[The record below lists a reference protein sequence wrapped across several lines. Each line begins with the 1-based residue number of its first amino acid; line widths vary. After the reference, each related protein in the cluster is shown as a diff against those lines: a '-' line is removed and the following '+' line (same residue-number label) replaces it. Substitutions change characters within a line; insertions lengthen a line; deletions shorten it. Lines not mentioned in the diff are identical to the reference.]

1 MGRWEA
7 ERTARGMSS
16 WGCRTPYKA
25 YKAEQVSV
33 MQVMVVG
40 MHTEMAGY
48 EQVGMLMQGTAGA
61 IEAAGMGPVMH
72 LAIGGGNIRL
82 PSVARPTNALVM
94 PPAYD
99 NSFTEVMIGPEG
111 ADTMVELRGE
121 WKDRIKIVAAIAEA
135 VAIPQKLG
143 AGAELA
149 TGEEVV
155 VHVELNAARFGS
167 ELRDVAAIGF
177 AAEEAKVKSMIE
189 ALSKEAAYGGLRH
202 WGLVGAG
209 GQSWNGRMHDEG
221 GQPEADAQSTQRM

>member
-1 MGRWEA
+1 MGL
-7 ERTARGMSS
+7 
-16 WGCRTPYKA
+16 PYKA
-25 YKAEQVSV
+25 YNAEQVSA

-40 MHTEMAGY
+40 VHTEMAGY

-94 PPAYD
+94 APAYD

-121 WKDRIKIVAAIAEA
+121 WKDRIKIEAAIAEA
-135 VAIPQKLG
+135 VAIPQNW
-143 AGAELA
+143 ELA

-155 VHVELNAARFGS
+155 VHVELNAARSRRGLAASFGTLLPS
-167 ELRDVAAIGF
+167 VSRRRRPRR
-177 AAEEAKVKSMIE
+177 S
-189 ALSKEAAYGGLRH
+189 
-202 WGLVGAG
+202 
-209 GQSWNGRMHDEG
+209 Q
-221 GQPEADAQSTQRM
+221 

>member
-1 MGRWEA
+1 MHGAMGGGTNGA
-7 ERTARGMSS
+7 GHVNM
-16 WGCRTPYKA
+16 GLPYKA
-25 YKAEQVSV
+25 YNAEQVSA

-40 MHTEMAGY
+40 VHTEMAGY

-121 WKDRIKIVAAIAEA
+121 WKDRIKTEAATAEA
-135 VAIPQKLG
+135 VVISQNW
-143 AGAELA
+143 ELA
-149 TGEEVV
+149 TGEKIL

-189 ALSKEAAYGGLRH
+189 ALGGEAAYVGMRH
-202 WGLVGAG
+202 WGAVGQC
-209 GQSWNGRMHDEG
+209 GQVRER
-221 GQPEADAQSTQRM
+221 QDAR

>member
-1 MGRWEA
+1 MHGAMGGGTNGA
-7 ERTARGMSS
+7 GHVNM
-16 WGCRTPYKA
+16 GLPYKA

-48 EQVGMLMQGTAGA
+48 ERVGMLMQGTAGA

-121 WKDRIKIVAAIAEA
+121 WKDRIKIEAAIAEA
-135 VAIPQKLG
+135 VAIPQNW
-143 AGAELA
+143 ELA

-189 ALSKEAAYGGLRH
+189 ALGGEAAYVGMRH
-202 WGLVGAG
+202 WGAVGQG
-209 GQSWNGRMHDEG
+209 GQVRER
-221 GQPEADAQSTQRM
+221 QDAR

>member
-1 MGRWEA
+1 MGL
-7 ERTARGMSS
+7 
-16 WGCRTPYKA
+16 PYKA

-48 EQVGMLMQGTAGA
+48 ERVGMLMQGTAGA

-121 WKDRIKIVAAIAEA
+121 WKDRIKIEAAIAEA
-135 VAIPQKLG
+135 VAIPQNW
-143 AGAELA
+143 ELA

-189 ALSKEAAYGGLRH
+189 ALGGEAAYVGMRH
-202 WGLVGAG
+202 WGAV
-209 GQSWNGRMHDEG
+209 GQS
-221 GQPEADAQSTQRM
+221 GQVRERQDAR

>member
-1 MGRWEA
+1 MHGAMGGGTNGA
-7 ERTARGMSS
+7 GHVNM
-16 WGCRTPYKA
+16 GLPYKA
-25 YKAEQVSV
+25 YNAEQVSA

-40 MHTEMAGY
+40 VHTEMAGY

-121 WKDRIKIVAAIAEA
+121 WKDRIEIEAANAEA
-135 VAIPQKLG
+135 VAIPQNW
-143 AGAELA
+143 ELA

-177 AAEEAKVKSMIE
+177 EAEEAKVKSMIE
-189 ALSKEAAYGGLRH
+189 ALGGEAAYVGMRH
-202 WGLVGAG
+202 WGAV
-209 GQSWNGRMHDEG
+209 GQS
-221 GQPEADAQSTQRM
+221 GQVRERQDAR

>member
-1 MGRWEA
+1 MHGAMGGGTNGA
-7 ERTARGMSS
+7 GHVNM
-16 WGCRTPYKA
+16 GLPYKA

-33 MQVMVVG
+33 MQMMVVG

-48 EQVGMLMQGTAGA
+48 ERVGMLMQGTAGA

-121 WKDRIKIVAAIAEA
+121 WKDRIKIEAAIAEA
-135 VAIPQKLG
+135 VAIPQNW
-143 AGAELA
+143 ELA

-155 VHVELNAARFGS
+155 VHVELNAAWFGS

-177 AAEEAKVKSMIE
+177 EAEEAKVKSMIE
-189 ALSKEAAYGGLRH
+189 ALGGEAAFVGMRH
-202 WGLVGAG
+202 WGAVGLSG
-209 GQSWNGRMHDEG
+209 HVRERQ
-221 GQPEADAQSTQRM
+221 DAR

>member
-1 MGRWEA
+1 MHGAMGGGTNGA
-7 ERTARGMSS
+7 GHVNM
-16 WGCRTPYKA
+16 GLPYKA
-25 YKAEQVSV
+25 YNAEQVSA

-40 MHTEMAGY
+40 VHTEMAGY

-121 WKDRIKIVAAIAEA
+121 WKDRIEIEAAIAEA
-135 VAIPQKLG
+135 VATPQNW
-143 AGAELA
+143 ELA
-149 TGEEVV
+149 TGEKIL
-155 VHVELNAARFGS
+155 VHVELNAARCGS

-189 ALSKEAAYGGLRH
+189 ALGGEAAYVGMRH
-202 WGLVGAG
+202 WGAVGQG
-209 GQSWNGRMHDEG
+209 GQVRER
-221 GQPEADAQSTQRM
+221 QDAR

>member
-1 MGRWEA
+1 MHGAMGGGTNGA
-7 ERTARGMSS
+7 GHVNM
-16 WGCRTPYKA
+16 GLPYKA
-25 YKAEQVSV
+25 YKAEQVSA

-40 MHTEMAGY
+40 VHTEMAGY

-121 WKDRIKIVAAIAEA
+121 WKDRIKIEAAIAEA
-135 VAIPQKLG
+135 VAIPQNW
-143 AGAELA
+143 ELA

-189 ALSKEAAYGGLRH
+189 ALGGEAAYVGMRH
-202 WGLVGAG
+202 WGAVGQG
-209 GQSWNGRMHDEG
+209 GQVRER
-221 GQPEADAQSTQRM
+221 QDAR

>member
-1 MGRWEA
+1 MGGGTNGA
-7 ERTARGMSS
+7 GHVNM
-16 WGCRTPYKA
+16 GLPYKA
-25 YKAEQVSV
+25 YNAEQVSA

-40 MHTEMAGY
+40 VHTEMAGY
-48 EQVGMLMQGTAGA
+48 EQVGTL
-61 IEAAGMGPVMH
+61 EAAGMGPVMH

-121 WKDRIKIVAAIAEA
+121 WKDRIKIEAAIAEA
-135 VAIPQKLG
+135 VAIPQNW
-143 AGAELA
+143 ELA

-189 ALSKEAAYGGLRH
+189 ALGGEAAYVGMRH
-202 WGLVGAG
+202 WGAV
-209 GQSWNGRMHDEG
+209 GQS
-221 GQPEADAQSTQRM
+221 GQVRERQDAR

>member
-1 MGRWEA
+1 MHGAMGGGTNGA
-7 ERTARGMSS
+7 GHVNM
-16 WGCRTPYKA
+16 GLPYKA
-25 YKAEQVSV
+25 YNAEQVSA

-40 MHTEMAGY
+40 VHTEMAGY
-48 EQVGMLMQGTAGA
+48 EQVGTLMQGTAGA

-94 PPAYD
+94 PTAYD

-121 WKDRIKIVAAIAEA
+121 WKDRIKIEAAMAEA
-135 VAIPQKLG
+135 VATPQNW
-143 AGAELA
+143 ELA
-149 TGEEVV
+149 TGEKIL

-189 ALSKEAAYGGLRH
+189 ALGGEAAYVGMRH
-202 WGLVGAG
+202 WGAVG
-209 GQSWNGRMHDEG
+209 QCGRVRER
-221 GQPEADAQSTQRM
+221 QDAR

>member
-1 MGRWEA
+1 MGL
-7 ERTARGMSS
+7 
-16 WGCRTPYKA
+16 PYKA
-25 YKAEQVSV
+25 YKAEQVSA

-40 MHTEMAGY
+40 VHTEMAGY

-121 WKDRIKIVAAIAEA
+121 WKDRIKIEAAMAEA
-135 VAIPQKLG
+135 VAIPQNW
-143 AGAELA
+143 ELA

-189 ALSKEAAYGGLRH
+189 ALGGEAAYVGMRH
-202 WGLVGAG
+202 WGAVGQC
-209 GQSWNGRMHDEG
+209 GQVRER
-221 GQPEADAQSTQRM
+221 QDAR

>member
-1 MGRWEA
+1 MHGAMGGGTNGA
-7 ERTARGMSS
+7 GHVNM
-16 WGCRTPYKA
+16 GLPYKA
-25 YKAEQVSV
+25 YNAEQVSA

-40 MHTEMAGY
+40 VHTEMAGY
-48 EQVGMLMQGTAGA
+48 EQVGTLMQGTAGA
-61 IEAAGMGPVMH
+61 IEAAGMGSVMH
-72 LAIGGGNIRL
+72 LAIGDGNIRL
-82 PSVARPTNALVM
+82 PSVARPTNALAM

-121 WKDRIKIVAAIAEA
+121 WKERIEIEAGVAEA
-135 VAIPQKLG
+135 VATPQNW
-143 AGAELA
+143 ELA
-149 TGEEVV
+149 TGEKIL

-177 AAEEAKVKSMIE
+177 DAEEAKVKPIIE
-189 ALSKEAAYGGLRH
+189 ALGGEAAYVGMRH

>member
-1 MGRWEA
+1 MHGAMGGGTNGA
-7 ERTARGMSS
+7 GHVNM
-16 WGCRTPYKA
+16 GLPYKA
-25 YKAEQVSV
+25 YKAEQVSA

-61 IEAAGMGPVMH
+61 IEAAGMGPVLH
-72 LAIGGGNIRL
+72 LAIGDGNIRL

-121 WKDRIKIVAAIAEA
+121 WKDRIKTEAAIAEA
-135 VAIPQKLG
+135 VAISQNW
-143 AGAELA
+143 ELA
-149 TGEEVV
+149 TGEKIL

-189 ALSKEAAYGGLRH
+189 ALGGEAAYVGMRH
-202 WGLVGAG
+202 WGAVGLS
-209 GQSWNGRMHDEG
+209 GQSRER
-221 GQPEADAQSTQRM
+221 QDAR

>member
-1 MGRWEA
+1 MHGAMGGGTNGA
-7 ERTARGMSS
+7 GHVNM
-16 WGCRTPYKA
+16 GLPYKA
-25 YKAEQVSV
+25 YKAEQVSA

-40 MHTEMAGY
+40 VHTEMAGY

-121 WKDRIKIVAAIAEA
+121 WKDRIKIEAAIAEA
-135 VAIPQKLG
+135 VAIPQNW
-143 AGAELA
+143 ELA

-189 ALSKEAAYGGLRH
+189 ALGGEAAYVGMRH
-202 WGLVGAG
+202 WGAVGAG
-209 GQSWNGRMHDEG
+209 GQSRER
-221 GQPEADAQSTQRM
+221 QDAR

>member
-1 MGRWEA
+1 MHGAMGGGTNGA
-7 ERTARGMSS
+7 GHVNM
-16 WGCRTPYKA
+16 GLPYKA

-48 EQVGMLMQGTAGA
+48 ERVGMLMQGTAGA

-121 WKDRIKIVAAIAEA
+121 WKDRIKIEAAIAEA
-135 VAIPQKLG
+135 VAIPQNW
-143 AGAELA
+143 ELA

-189 ALSKEAAYGGLRH
+189 ALGGEAAYVGMRH
-202 WGLVGAG
+202 WGAV
-209 GQSWNGRMHDEG
+209 GQS
-221 GQPEADAQSTQRM
+221 GQVRERQDAR

>member
-1 MGRWEA
+1 MHGAMGGGTNGA
-7 ERTARGMSS
+7 GHVNM
-16 WGCRTPYKA
+16 GLPYKA
-25 YKAEQVSV
+25 YNAEQVSA

-40 MHTEMAGY
+40 VHTEMAGY
-48 EQVGMLMQGTAGA
+48 EQVGTLMQGTAGA

-121 WKDRIKIVAAIAEA
+121 WKERIEIEAAVAEA
-135 VAIPQKLG
+135 VATPQNW
-143 AGAELA
+143 ELA
-149 TGEEVV
+149 TGEKIL

-189 ALSKEAAYGGLRH
+189 ALGGEAAYVGMRH
-202 WGLVGAG
+202 WGAVGQG
-209 GQSWNGRMHDEG
+209 GQVRER
-221 GQPEADAQSTQRM
+221 QDAR

>member
-1 MGRWEA
+1 MGL
-7 ERTARGMSS
+7 
-16 WGCRTPYKA
+16 PYKA

-121 WKDRIKIVAAIAEA
+121 WKDRIKIEAAIAEA
-135 VAIPQKLG
+135 VAIPQNW
-143 AGAELA
+143 ELA

-189 ALSKEAAYGGLRH
+189 ALGGEAAYVGMRH
-202 WGLVGAG
+202 WGAVGQG
-209 GQSWNGRMHDEG
+209 GQVRER
-221 GQPEADAQSTQRM
+221 QDAR

>member
-1 MGRWEA
+1 MHGAMGGGTNGA
-7 ERTARGMSS
+7 GHVNM
-16 WGCRTPYKA
+16 GLPYKA
-25 YKAEQVSV
+25 YKAEQVNM

-121 WKDRIKIVAAIAEA
+121 WKDRIKIEAAIAEA
-135 VAIPQKLG
+135 VAIPQNW
-143 AGAELA
+143 ELA

-189 ALSKEAAYGGLRH
+189 ALGGEAAYVGMRH
-202 WGLVGAG
+202 WGAVGQG
-209 GQSWNGRMHDEG
+209 GQVRER
-221 GQPEADAQSTQRM
+221 QDAR

>member
-1 MGRWEA
+1 MHGAMGGGTNGA
-7 ERTARGMSS
+7 GHVNM
-16 WGCRTPYKA
+16 GLPYKA

-33 MQVMVVG
+33 MQMMVVG

-48 EQVGMLMQGTAGA
+48 ERVGMLMQGTAGA
-61 IEAAGMGPVMH
+61 TEAAGMGPVMR

-121 WKDRIKIVAAIAEA
+121 WKDRIKIEAAIAEA
-135 VAIPQKLG
+135 VAIPQNW
-143 AGAELA
+143 ELA

-155 VHVELNAARFGS
+155 VYVELNAARFGS

-177 AAEEAKVKSMIE
+177 EAEEAKVKSMIE
-189 ALSKEAAYGGLRH
+189 ALGGEAAFVGMRH
-202 WGLVGAG
+202 WGAVGLSG
-209 GQSWNGRMHDEG
+209 HVRERQ
-221 GQPEADAQSTQRM
+221 DAR

>member
-1 MGRWEA
+1 MGL
-7 ERTARGMSS
+7 
-16 WGCRTPYKA
+16 PYKA
-25 YKAEQVSV
+25 YKAEQVSA

-40 MHTEMAGY
+40 VHTEMAGY

-82 PSVARPTNALVM
+82 PSAARPTNALVM

-121 WKDRIKIVAAIAEA
+121 WKDRIKIEAAIAEA
-135 VAIPQKLG
+135 VAIPQNW
-143 AGAELA
+143 ELA

-167 ELRDVAAIGF
+167 ELRDVAASGV

-189 ALSKEAAYGGLRH
+189 ALGGEAAYVGMRH
-202 WGLVGAG
+202 WGAVGQC
-209 GQSWNGRMHDEG
+209 GQVRER
-221 GQPEADAQSTQRM
+221 QDAR

>member
-1 MGRWEA
+1 MHGAMGGGTNGA
-7 ERTARGMSS
+7 GHVNM
-16 WGCRTPYKA
+16 GLPYKA
-25 YKAEQVSV
+25 YNAEQVSA

-40 MHTEMAGY
+40 VHTEMAGY

-121 WKDRIKIVAAIAEA
+121 WKDRIEIEAAVAEA
-135 VAIPQKLG
+135 VATPQNW
-143 AGAELA
+143 ELA
-149 TGEEVV
+149 TGEKIL
-155 VHVELNAARFGS
+155 VHVELNAARCGS

-189 ALSKEAAYGGLRH
+189 ALGGEAAYVGMRH
-202 WGLVGAG
+202 WGAVGLS
-209 GQSWNGRMHDEG
+209 GQVRER
-221 GQPEADAQSTQRM
+221 QDAR

>member
-1 MGRWEA
+1 MHGAMGGGTNGA
-7 ERTARGMSS
+7 GHVNM
-16 WGCRTPYKA
+16 GLPYKA

-33 MQVMVVG
+33 MQMMVVG

-48 EQVGMLMQGTAGA
+48 ERVGMLMQGTAGA

-121 WKDRIKIVAAIAEA
+121 WKDRIKIEAAIAEA
-135 VAIPQKLG
+135 VAIPQNW
-143 AGAELA
+143 ELA

-189 ALSKEAAYGGLRH
+189 ALGGEAAYVGMRH
-202 WGLVGAG
+202 WGAVGQG
-209 GQSWNGRMHDEG
+209 GQVRER
-221 GQPEADAQSTQRM
+221 QDAR

>member
-1 MGRWEA
+1 MHGAMGGGTNGA
-7 ERTARGMSS
+7 GHVNM
-16 WGCRTPYKA
+16 GLPYKA

-121 WKDRIKIVAAIAEA
+121 WKDRIKIEAAIAEA
-135 VAIPQKLG
+135 VAIPQNW
-143 AGAELA
+143 ELA

-189 ALSKEAAYGGLRH
+189 ALGGEAAYVGMRH
-202 WGLVGAG
+202 WGAVGLS
-209 GQSWNGRMHDEG
+209 GQVRER
-221 GQPEADAQSTQRM
+221 QDAR

>member
-1 MGRWEA
+1 MGL
-7 ERTARGMSS
+7 
-16 WGCRTPYKA
+16 PYKA

-48 EQVGMLMQGTAGA
+48 ERVGMLMQGTAGA

-121 WKDRIKIVAAIAEA
+121 WKDRIKTEAAIAEA
-135 VAIPQKLG
+135 VVISQNW
-143 AGAELA
+143 ELA
-149 TGEEVV
+149 TGEKIV

-189 ALSKEAAYGGLRH
+189 ALGGEAAYVGMRH
-202 WGLVGAG
+202 WGAVGQG
-209 GQSWNGRMHDEG
+209 GQVRER
-221 GQPEADAQSTQRM
+221 QDAR

>member
-1 MGRWEA
+1 MHGAMGGGTNGA
-7 ERTARGMSS
+7 GHVNM
-16 WGCRTPYKA
+16 GLPYKA

-121 WKDRIKIVAAIAEA
+121 WKDRIKIEAAIAEA
-135 VAIPQKLG
+135 VAIPQNW
-143 AGAELA
+143 ELA

-189 ALSKEAAYGGLRH
+189 ALGGEAAYVGMRH
-202 WGLVGAG
+202 WGAVGQG
-209 GQSWNGRMHDEG
+209 GQVRER
-221 GQPEADAQSTQRM
+221 QDAR